1 MIEQRSA
8 NSSEMIGISSSQGK
22 NSRDLNIWKKLDWKF
37 KIDMRYHCKAFLQIL
52 LFIIRI

>member
-37 KIDMRYHCKAFLQIL
+37 KIDMRYHCKCYF
-52 LFIIRI
+52 FIRLVKQF